1 MVILKQLNPRGRP
14 RGKGGSPICSSL
26 PRHGAR
32 IRTKTQTK
40 RKKPRVDCKLAQK
53 NNRSKIY
60 MMHEQFKCHDAC
72 PNAVQLSSN
81 LVQVHKIGLSIE
93 FLTKTPKI

>member
-32 IRTKTQTK
+32 IRTKTQSITERRK
-40 RKKPRVDCKLAQK
+40 KKQKKKKPRADCKLAQK
-53 NNRSKIY
+53 KKKNRAKIY

-72 PNAVQLSSN
+72 FNAVNLSSN
-81 LVQVHKIGLSIE
+81 SQN
-93 FLTKTPKI
+93 